1 MRKLV
6 FLCLRLSGIPLLLRH
21 LLQKDGVTVL
31 CYHDPA
37 PEILNNHL
45 AILGQLY
52 NLIPLRR
59 YIEWRN
65 GKTREQLPPYSLVI
79 TLDDGHR
86 GNAVLAPVFKRH
98 AVEPTIFLCS
108 AIVGTNRSYW
118 WKSVPNQDE
127 RERLKRVPDHERV
140 RRLKEMG
147 FAETQG
153 STERQA
159 LSDDEIASL
168 KDIVD
173 FQCHTRL
180 HPVLPRCSPERA
192 TEEIERAKSELEQ
205 RLGRPIYALAY
216 PNGDYSDREIAFARA
231 AGYDCALT
239 LDGRVNRANTD
250 LFRLARMGIS
260 DSADANELI
269 VKASGLWDFFHRLSG
284 RTYYT
289 QMGGATGGQV

>member
-1 MRKLV
+1 MLLR
-6 FLCLRLSGIPLLLRH
+6 RLS
-21 LLQKDGVTVL
+21 QKAGVTVL

-37 PEILNNHL
+37 PELLNTHL
-45 AILGQLY
+45 TVLGKLY

-65 GKTREQLPPYSLVI
+65 GKTRDPLPPYALIV

-86 GNAVLAPVFKRH
+86 GNTALAPVFMRH
-98 AVEPTIFLCS
+98 AVKPTIFLCS

-118 WKSVPNQDE
+118 WKLVPNQDE
-127 RERLKRVPDHERV
+127 RERLKRVPDQERV

-147 FAETQG
+147 FVETQDT
-153 STERQA
+153 TERQA
-159 LSDDEIASL
+159 LSYDEIALL

-180 HPVLPRCSPERA
+180 HPVLPQCSPERA
-192 TEEIERAKSELEQ
+192 SEEIGMAKTELEQ
-205 RLGRPIYALAY
+205 RLGRLVYALAY
-216 PNGDYSDREIAFARA
+216 PNGDYSDREIALARA

-250 LFRLARMGIS
+250 LFQLARMGIL

-269 VKASGLWDFFHRLSG
+269 VKASGLWDFFLRLSG

-289 QMGGATGGQV
+289 QTGGATGGHV